1 MLRVVFLLLLVS
13 LTGCSTLFGD
23 TFNDEAKG
31 YQKAKVAPPM
41 KQLDG
46 KPALSIQDMLVIP
59 PLGVKPQVNTDAND
73 SSKEDPDK
81 EFIVPKPQQLLA
93 LENEQKQEVA
103 SLVQR
108 QSEALNPRLERD
120 GAGTQVLRLD
130 GRFDYAWAAIADA
143 IGKTD
148 YTLSDLN
155 RSTGTYYISIFDPE
169 AEKKE
174 KSFWAWLTNAD
185 ELGENIDYLL
195 KLHRSRIGVYLS
207 LQSDAETLADDALSK
222 NVLSDIEKNLTK

>member
-1 MLRVVFLLLLVS
+1 MLRAVFLLLLVS

-23 TFNDEAKG
+23 IFSDEAKG
-31 YQKAKVAPPM
+31 YQKAKIAPPM

-46 KPALSIQDMLVIP
+46 KPELSIQDMLVIP
-59 PLGVKPQVNTDAND
+59 SLGVKQQASTDVNNYA
-73 SSKEDPDK
+73 SKEDSDK

-93 LENEQKQEVA
+93 LDEKQEVA
-103 SLVQR
+103 SLVQT

-120 GAGTQVLRLD
+120 GAGTQILRLD

-155 RSTGTYYISIFDPE
+155 RSTGTYYISIFDPK

-185 ELGENIDYLL
+185 SLGENVDYLL
-195 KLHRSRIGVYLS
+195 KLNRSRIGVYLS
-207 LQSDAETLADDALSK
+207 LQSDTETLADDALSK

>member
-1 MLRVVFLLLLVS
+1 MSRAVFLLLLVS
-13 LTGCSTLFGD
+13 LTGCSTLLGN
-23 TFNDEAKG
+23 TFSDEAKG
-31 YQKAKVAPPM
+31 YQKAKIAPSM
-41 KQLDG
+41 KQLEG

-59 PLGVKPQVNTDAND
+59 SLGVKQQTNTGVNDD
-73 SSKEDPDK
+73 SMEESDK

-93 LENEQKQEVA
+93 LDEKQEVA
-103 SLVQR
+103 SLVQS

-120 GAGTQVLRLD
+120 GAGTQILRLD

-155 RSTGTYYISIFDPE
+155 RSTGTYYISIFDPK

-174 KSFWAWLTNAD
+174 KSFWDWLTNAD
-185 ELGENIDYLL
+185 SLGENVDYLL
-195 KLHRSRIGVYLS
+195 KLNRSRIGVYLS
-207 LQSDAETLADDALSK
+207 LQSDVETLADDALSK

>member
-1 MLRVVFLLLLVS
+1 MLRAVFLWLLVS

-23 TFNDEAKG
+23 TFTDEAKG
-31 YQKAKVAPPM
+31 YQNAKVAPQM

-46 KPALSIQDMLVIP
+46 KSALPIQDMLVIP
-59 PLGVKPQVNTDAND
+59 LLGVNQQANTGSA
-73 SSKEDPDK
+73 KEDSDK
-81 EFIVPKPQQLLA
+81 EFIVPEPQQLLV
-93 LENEQKQEVA
+93 LEEEQEVA
-103 SLVQR
+103 SLVQS

-120 GAGTQVLRLD
+120 GAGTQILRLD
-130 GRFDYAWAAIADA
+130 GRFDFAWAAIADA
-143 IGKTD
+143 LAKTD

-155 RSTGTYYISIFDPE
+155 RSTGTYYISIFDPT

-207 LQSDAETLADDALSK
+207 LQSDVETLADDDLSM